1 MWGAERP
8 GTPTSVETMFVK
20 ICGITCVEDALLAT
34 ALGADGVGFVFAPSG
49 RKVAA
54 PAVEDIVRQ
63 LPHEMMTVGVFRDQG
78 REQVVKTV
86 NGIGLRAAQLHGH
99 ESPEDCRWV
108 AERVP
113 VTIRALRAG
122 SSDLER
128 FDEFG
133 ADILLLDSQ
142 EPGSGQEF
150 DWTLASE
157 IPSNRRVVLAGGLD
171 PGNVGRAIQL
181 LDPFGVD
188 VSTGVER
195 EPGLKDP
202 RFMRAFVEAARA
214 AVPDSLDV
222 DQHSGQRPFNWEE
235 GR

>member
-1 MWGAERP
+1 
-8 GTPTSVETMFVK
+8 MFVK
-20 ICGITCVEDALLAT
+20 ICGITCIEDALLAT

-142 EPGSGQEF
+142 EPGSGQVF

-202 RFMRAFVEAARA
+202 RLMRAFIEAARD
-214 AVPDSLDV
+214 AVPDSLEV
-222 DQHSGQRPFNWEE
+222 DQHSGQRPFNWED
-235 GR
+235 GT

>member
-1 MWGAERP
+1 
-8 GTPTSVETMFVK
+8 MFVK
-20 ICGITCVEDALLAT
+20 ICGITCAEDALLAT
-34 ALGADGVGFVFAPSG
+34 ALGADGVGFIFSPSG
-49 RKVAA
+49 RQVAA
-54 PAVEDIVRQ
+54 PVVEDIVRQ

-113 VTIRALRAG
+113 ITIRALPAG

-128 FDEFG
+128 FDDFG
-133 ADILLLDSQ
+133 ADLLLLDSQ
-142 EPGSGQEF
+142 EPGSGQVF
-150 DWTLASE
+150 DWTLAAK

-188 VSTGVER
+188 VSSGVER

-202 RFMRAFVEAARA
+202 RLMRAFVEAAKA

-222 DQHSGQRPFNWEE
+222 DQHSGQRPFNWEDE
-235 GR
+235 T

>member
-63 LPHEMMTVGVFRDQG
+63 LPHEMMTVGVFRDQS

-113 VTIRALRAG
+113 VTIRALPVG

-133 ADILLLDSQ
+133 ADLLLLDSQ
-142 EPGSGQEF
+142 EPGSGQVF
-150 DWTLASE
+150 DWTLAAK

-188 VSTGVER
+188 VSSGVER

-202 RFMRAFVEAARA
+202 RLMRAFVEAAKA

-222 DQHSGQRPFNWEE
+222 DQHSGQRPFNWEDE
-235 GR
+235 T

>member
-1 MWGAERP
+1 
-8 GTPTSVETMFVK
+8 MFVK
-20 ICGITCVEDALLAT
+20 SCGITCAEDALLAT
-34 ALGADGVGFVFAPSG
+34 ALGADGVGFVFSPSG
-49 RKVAA
+49 RQVAA
-54 PAVEDIVRQ
+54 PVVEDIVRQ

-113 VTIRALRAG
+113 ITIRAWPAG

-128 FDEFG
+128 FDDFG
-133 ADILLLDSQ
+133 ADLLLLDSQ
-142 EPGSGQEF
+142 EPGSGQVF
-150 DWTLASE
+150 DWTLAAK
-157 IPSNRRVVLAGGLD
+157 IPSNRRVVLAGGLE

-188 VSTGVER
+188 VSSGVER

-202 RFMRAFVEAARA
+202 RLMRAFVEAART
-214 AVPDSLDV
+214 AVPDPVDI
-222 DQHSGQRPFNWEE
+222 DQHGRQKPFNWEN
-235 GR
+235 GT

>member
-1 MWGAERP
+1 
-8 GTPTSVETMFVK
+8 MFVK
-20 ICGITCVEDALLAT
+20 ICGITCAEDALLAT
-34 ALGADGVGFVFAPSG
+34 ALGADGVGFVFSPSG
-49 RKVAA
+49 RQVAA
-54 PAVEDIVRQ
+54 PVVEDIVRQ

-99 ESPEDCRWV
+99 ESPEDCCWV

-113 VTIRALRAG
+113 VTIRALPAG

-133 ADILLLDSQ
+133 ADLLLLDSQ
-142 EPGSGQEF
+142 EPGSGQVF
-150 DWTLASE
+150 DWTLAAK

-188 VSTGVER
+188 VSSGVER
-195 EPGLKDP
+195 ESGLKDP
-202 RFMRAFVEAARA
+202 RLMRAFVEAAKA
-214 AVPDSLDV
+214 AVPDSLEV
-222 DQHSGQRPFNWEE
+222 ERHSEQRPFNWEDE
-235 GR
+235 T